1 MNISTHHVLFFIQL
15 LIRNIEIALK
25 MTTLNDSKTKIIQN
39 IDFVTNSEKNGKMNI
54 VTIYS
59 LIFDSI
65 CNITSEQMA

>member
-25 MTTLNDSKTKIIQN
+25 MTTLNDSKTKIIQS
-39 IDFVTNSEKNGKMNI
+39 IDSVTNSEKNGKMNI